1 MLPGITNNNSIYLS
15 QRQKLVVTVMSALL
29 FLAVTMLAV
38 MREVY
43 IIWLVPPALLLLLL
57 ALSSLDNFFLILVFF
72 VPLSVQLRFIV
83 HEPPA
88 DLFLPTELMTFI
100 IMFIM
105 LYKMLARVEYDRSF
119 LKNRVS
125 LLIIIMIAWMAV
137 SSLASSLFL
146 VSVKYLI
153 ARIWF
158 ILAFYFLALELFS
171 RTAFLKRTL
180 IAYIL
185 GMVPVVIY
193 NIIRL
198 SASGLFNQRAAHS
211 SVWPFF
217 NDHTSFGAA
226 LAFLIPVC
234 VWFVYTTKPG
244 LKRLLYLLVLLLF
257 TGGIIFSYSRAAWIS
272 LFIAGG
278 FALLML
284 AGIPWRLSIPS
295 FLLVLLAVVLMWPSI
310 IQKMN
315 AVNQTSSGNMSE
327 HLQSVANITSDIS
340 NLERI
345 NRWKSALRMTAER
358 PLTGWGPGTY
368 QFRYAP
374 YQYSNDK
381 TSVSTNF
388 GTGGNAHSEF
398 LGSLVETGVPGALI
412 FIMLVVFAVGAG
424 LHAWDSIKDR
434 ERRYLALALLCGLL
448 SYIIHGALNNFL
460 DTDKIASLFWM
471 YIAALLVLAKQR
483 DIQRQ
488 EADNSD

>member
-1 MLPGITNNNSIYLS
+1 MLQGGFKNISVYLPG
-15 QRQKLVVTVMSALL
+15 RHKLVITIVSGLL

-38 MREVY
+38 MKEMY
-43 IIWLVPPALLLLLL
+43 IIWLVPPALLLILL
-57 ALSSLDNFFLILVFF
+57 ALSSLDRFFLILVFF

-83 HEPPA
+83 PEPPA

-105 LYKMLARVEYDRSF
+105 LYRMVGDREYDRSF
-119 LKNRVS
+119 LKKRIS
-125 LLIIIMIAWMAV
+125 LLIIIMIVWMAV
-137 SSLASSLFL
+137 SSLTSSLFL
-146 VSVKYLI
+146 VSVKHLI

-158 ILAFYFLALELFS
+158 VLAFYFLALELFS
-171 RTAFLKRTL
+171 RPAFLKQALT
-180 IAYIL
+180 AYIL

-198 SASGLFNQRAAHS
+198 SESGLFNQPAAHM
-211 SVWPFF
+211 SVRPFF

-234 VWFVYTTKPG
+234 IWFVYTTRPG
-244 LKRLLYLLVLLLF
+244 LKKLLYLLALLLF
-257 TGGIIFSYSRAAWIS
+257 TAGIIFSYSRAAWIS
-272 LFIAGG
+272 LFIAAG
-278 FALLML
+278 FGLLML

-295 FLLVLLAVVLMWPSI
+295 FFLILVAVVFMWPSI

-315 AVNQTSSGNMSE
+315 TIDQTSSGNMSE
-327 HLQSVANITSDIS
+327 HLQSVANITSDDS

-374 YQYSNDK
+374 YQYSYDK
-381 TSVSTNF
+381 TSISTNF
-388 GTGGNAHSEF
+388 GTGGNAHSEY
-398 LGSLVETGVPGALI
+398 LGSLVETGVAGAIIYIL
-412 FIMLVVFAVGAG
+412 LVVFAVGAG
-424 LHAWDSIKDR
+424 LHAWDTIQDR
-434 ERRYLALALLCGLL
+434 KQRYLALALLCGLL
-448 SYIIHGALNNFL
+448 SYTIHGALNNFL

-471 YIAALLVLAKQR
+471 YIAALVVLAENR
-483 DIQRQ
+483 DKLWQ
-488 EADNSD
+488 

>member
-1 MLPGITNNNSIYLS
+1 MLPGETRNKSIHLS
-15 QRQKLVVTVMSALL
+15 GTQKLIITLVSGLL

-38 MREVY
+38 MSEMY
-43 IIWLVPPALLLLLL
+43 IIWLIPPALLLLLL
-57 ALSSLDNFFLILVFF
+57 AISSLDSFFLILVFF

-88 DLFLPTELMTFI
+88 DLFLPTELMIFI

-105 LYKMLARVEYDRSF
+105 LYKMVSVGEYEPSF

-137 SSLASSLFL
+137 SSLASTLFL
-146 VSVKYLI
+146 VSVKFLI
-153 ARIWF
+153 VRIWF
-158 ILAFYFLALELFS
+158 ILAFYFLALELF
-171 RTAFLKRTL
+171 RRPGFLKRTL
-180 IAYIL
+180 TAYIL
-185 GMVPVVIY
+185 GMAPVVIY

-198 SASGLFNQRAAHS
+198 SASGLFNQLAAHS
-211 SVWPFF
+211 SVRPFF

-226 LAFLIPVC
+226 LAFLIPVSI
-234 VWFVYTTKPG
+234 WFVYATKPR
-244 LKRLLYLLVLLLF
+244 LKKLLYLLVLLLF
-257 TGGIIFSYSRAAWIS
+257 TAGIIFSYSRAAWIS

-278 FALLML
+278 FGLLML

-295 FLLVLLAVVLMWPSI
+295 FLLVLLAVLLMWPSI

-315 AVNQTSSGNMSE
+315 TIDQTSSGNMSE
-327 HLQSVANITSDIS
+327 HLQSVANITSDDS

-368 QFRYAP
+368 QFQYAP
-374 YQYSNDK
+374 YQYSYDK
-381 TSVSTNF
+381 TSISTNF

-398 LGSLVETGVPGALI
+398 LGSLVETGVPGLII
-412 FIMLVVFAVGAG
+412 FIMLVVFALGTG
-424 LHAWDSIKDR
+424 LHAWDTIRDR
-434 ERRYLALALLCGLL
+434 EQRYLALALLCGLL
-448 SYIIHGALNNFL
+448 SYIIHGTLNNFL

-471 YIAALLVLAKQR
+471 YIAALIVLGKQR
-483 DIQRQ
+483 DMQRQ
-488 EADNSD
+488 RTGAF

>member
-1 MLPGITNNNSIYLS
+1 MLPGETGNKSIYLS
-15 QRQKLVVTVMSALL
+15 GPQKLIITVVSGLL

-38 MREVY
+38 MQEMY

-57 ALSSLDNFFLILVFF
+57 AVSSLDIFFLILVFF

-88 DLFLPTELMTFI
+88 DIFLPTELMTFI

-105 LYKMLARVEYDRSF
+105 LYRMVDGREYKRSF
-119 LKNRVS
+119 LKNPVS

-158 ILAFYFLALELFS
+158 VLAFYFLALELFS
-171 RTAFLKRTL
+171 RPAFLKRVLT
-180 IAYIL
+180 AYIM
-185 GMVPVVIY
+185 GMAPVVIY

-198 SASGLFNQRAAHS
+198 SSSGLFNQVAAHS
-211 SVWPFF
+211 SVRPFF

-226 LAFLIPVC
+226 LAFLIPVII
-234 VWFVYTTKPG
+234 WFVYTTKPG
-244 LKRLLYLLVLLLF
+244 LKKLLYLLALLLF
-257 TGGIIFSYSRAAWIS
+257 TAGIIFSYSRAAWIS

-278 FALLML
+278 FGLLML
-284 AGIPWRLSIPS
+284 AGIPWRFSIPS
-295 FLLVLLAVVLMWPSI
+295 FLLVLLVVIFMWPSI

-315 AVNQTSSGNMSE
+315 TIDQTSSGNMSE
-327 HLQSVANITSDIS
+327 HLQSVANITSDDS

-358 PLTGWGPGTY
+358 PLSGWGPGTY

-374 YQYSNDK
+374 YQYSYDK
-381 TSVSTNF
+381 TSISTNF

-398 LGSLVETGVPGALI
+398 LGALVETGVPGAAI
-412 FIMLVVFAVGAG
+412 FILLVVFAVGAG
-424 LHAWDSIKDR
+424 LQAWDTIRDR

-448 SYIIHGALNNFL
+448 SYVIHGALNNFL

-471 YIAALLVLAKQR
+471 YIAALVVLGKQV
-483 DIQRQ
+483 DRQ
-488 EADNSD
+488 WQ